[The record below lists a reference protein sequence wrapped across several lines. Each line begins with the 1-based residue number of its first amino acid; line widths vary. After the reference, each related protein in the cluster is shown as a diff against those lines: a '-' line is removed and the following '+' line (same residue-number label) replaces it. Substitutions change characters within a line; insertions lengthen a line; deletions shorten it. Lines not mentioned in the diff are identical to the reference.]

1 MDLSRAAIG
10 RAQRE
15 GCGSIEGLEETE
27 VIADSISRSED
38 LQHDNLELMND
49 KENKIPSRGNT
60 LQANIKSEKS
70 FPFMKLPPEI
80 RNTIYE
86 MALFVHEPV
95 CIDLVWPGSDWYRR
109 PSGVRGGLR
118 TTRHSPRETCQLLLV
133 CKDVYL
139 EASHLYF
146 RNNIFYCYGVGS
158 LGEFLTKLTI
168 QQLRNIRSL
177 SFHFSDGHAPAK
189 AMRLLQ
195 GCVSLRDLTISF
207 TRYTLHEFGLRMP
220 ESLQRLPGL
229 GDLLK
234 VRGIQ
239 ELQII
244 VPSALPYSRYYSFN
258 DEVSPESFIKDL
270 QVLKLPRSAASLRR
284 QDEKDF
290 PPGKAKRTV
299 FGKANVMTRSEKAL
313 IDWNEGE
320 Q

>member
-1 MDLSRAAIG
+1 MNGSRAAIG
-10 RAQRE
+10 LAQRE
-15 GCGSIEGLEETE
+15 SSGSVERLEEAE
-27 VIADSISRSED
+27 ISADSTSASED
-38 LQHDNLELMND
+38 LQHGDLEVIHD
-49 KENKIPSRGNT
+49 RENEVPSRDNT
-60 LQANIKSEKS
+60 LQADIKSEKS

-86 MALFVHEPV
+86 MALFVPEPI
-95 CIDLVWPGSDWYRR
+95 CIDVVWPPWEWYRC
-109 PSGVRGGLR
+109 PSGVHAGLR
-118 TTRHSPRETCQLLLV
+118 TTRHSPRETCQLLLA

-146 RNNIFYCYGVGS
+146 RNNIFYCYSVES

-168 QQLRNIRSL
+168 QQRRNIRSL
-177 SFHFSDGHAPAK
+177 SFHFNDGHAPAK
-189 AMRLLQ
+189 SMRLLQ

-207 TRYTLHEFGLRMP
+207 TRYTLHAFGLRMP
-220 ESLQRLPGL
+220 ESLKRLPGL
-229 GDLLK
+229 GNLLK

-258 DEVSPESFIKDL
+258 DEVSPESFIEDL

-290 PPGKAKRTV
+290 PPEKARRTV
-299 FGKANVMTRSEKAL
+299 FGKANVKTRSEKAM
-313 IDWNEGE
+313 IDGHGE
-320 Q
+320 RQ